1 MGTIEVIVGCMF
13 SGKSEELIRR
23 LRRLAVAKKNIIVF
37 KPSADNRWNRR
48 NELVSRSGTA
58 FAAYPIL
65 TPLEMLDKSS
75 EYDVVGIDE
84 AHFFDQSF
92 LGVISDLRHAG
103 KQVIVAGLDMDF
115 RREPFEHMATLL
127 AIADEVIKL
136 DAICTQCGSPATLT
150 QRLVGG
156 NPAPHTSERLIVG
169 DNDYEARCRG
179 CHVVIN
185 NAGP

>member
-1 MGTIEVIVGCMF
+1 MVGSIEVIVGCMF

-37 KPSADNRWNRR
+37 KPAADNRWNRR

-65 TPLEMLDKSS
+65 TPLEMLGKSS

-92 LGVISDLRHAG
+92 LGVILDLRRAG

-115 RREPFEHMATLL
+115 RCEPFEHMATLL
-127 AIADEVIKL
+127 ALADEVVKL
-136 DAICTQCGSPATLT
+136 DAICTRCGGRATLT
-150 QRLVGG
+150 QRLTGG
-156 NPAPHTSERLIVG
+156 QPAPRDEDRLVVG
-169 DNDYEARCRG
+169 DDEYEARCRA
-179 CHVVIN
+179 CHVV
-185 NAGP
+185 